1 MRKLSGGMSQQP
13 SNFGAILNIYL
24 FVILASLGASWFLG
38 VLSNVLTIRALQPEP
53 PVELVDVFDNEKYA
67 KSQGYARA
75 TLQFSNIVDTLST
88 LFIFGVILFG
98 GFNWLDIQVR
108 ALELAPI
115 WTGLVYIGSLSILF
129 WAVSLPFEIYQTFVL
144 EHRFGFNTT
153 TVGTFV
159 ADRFKGVVL
168 TAILGGGLLTG
179 VLYFFERA
187 GDVAWLWCWGLAVA
201 FSLAVTYVAPIWIL
215 PLFNKFTPLEKGALR
230 DSLEAYAA
238 KADFELDGI
247 FVMDGSKRSTK
258 GNAFFTGF
266 GGRKRIALFD
276 TLIEEQTSEEITAVL
291 AHEVGHA
298 KRGHIRKRLIVGS
311 LKTGVV
317 FYLMSLFMT
326 SPGLFAAFGME
337 HISIYAGLIF
347 FGLLYTPVSLV
358 LAVVANCV
366 SRKHEFEADDF
377 AAKTTGQPGAM
388 VSALKKLSA
397 SNLTNLTPHPLT
409 VWLEYSH
416 PPVLE
421 RVRALSSN
429 R

>member
-1 MRKLSGGMSQQP
+1 
-13 SNFGAILNIYL
+13 LNIYL
-24 FVILASLGASWFLG
+24 FVILVSLGASWLLG
-38 VLSNVLTIRALQPEP
+38 VLSNVLTVRALQPEA
-53 PVELVDVFDNEKYA
+53 PVELADVFDREKYA
-67 KSQGYARA
+67 KSQAYARA
-75 TLQFSNIVDTLST
+75 TLQFSNIADTLST
-88 LFIFGVILFG
+88 LLTFGVILFG

-115 WTGLVYIGSLSILF
+115 WTGLLYIGSLSILS

-159 ADRFKGVVL
+159 ADRVKGFVL

-201 FSLAVTYVAPIWIL
+201 FSLAVTYVAPTWIL

-266 GGRKRIALFD
+266 GRRKRIALFD

-337 HISIYAGLIF
+337 HLSTYAGLIF
-347 FGLLYTPVSLV
+347 FVLLYTPVSLV
-358 LAVVANCV
+358 LAVVGNCV

-377 AAKTTGQPGAM
+377 AAKTTGQPCAM

-421 RVRALSSN
+421 RVRALSAN